1 MLLGD
6 GKTFY
11 IQKELRRRGT
21 PSVTIAV
28 NEAFSVG
35 SAITKLREL
44 PQERNCSV
52 YFNFTLIP
60 PGVSDYKRQYAL
72 GSF

>member
-1 MLLGD
+1 MTVKQSLLLGD

-11 IQKELRRRGT
+11 IQKQLKKHGT
-21 PSVTIAV
+21 PFVTIAV

-35 SAITKLREL
+35 SVIKKLREL

-60 PGVSDYKRQYAL
+60 PGVS
-72 GSF
+72 